1 MLETQ
6 QRNILFFAGIIF
18 ARVCDSWQMTASQAV
33 IKKKKKPRSS
43 KENILR
49 KTFLCFKFLE

>member
-33 IKKKKKPRSS
+33 IKKKNNPG
-43 KENILR
+43 LQR
-49 KTFLCFKFLE
+49 KIF